1 MFNSL
6 KSKKMVKN
14 ETSCIR
20 FSDRKICPSCGSNQ
34 KLKQA
39 QILDLNVFAE
49 KAKKG
54 KITLKEYKPIPLEEQ
69 EKAMAEYTNRAFAP
83 PSGAVGLYY
92 YHPDHLGTSTAL
104 TDFNGNAYQIEDS
117 SNSTKK

>member
-1 MFNSL
+1 MFKGL

-14 ETSCIR
+14 ETSCNR
-20 FSDRKICPSCGSNQ
+20 FSDSKNCPSCNSNQ

-39 QILDLNVFAE
+39 QIQDLNLFAE

-54 KITLKEYKPIPLEEQ
+54 KVTLKEYKPVSLEEQ
-69 EKAMAEYTNRAFAP
+69 EKLLIEEEDKALERAP
-83 PSGAVGLYY
+83 NVTPIYY

>member
-1 MFNSL
+1 ME
-6 KSKKMVKN
+6 KN
-14 ETSCIR
+14 GTSCCR
-20 FSDRKICPSCGSNQ
+20 FSDSKNCPSCNSKQ

-39 QILDLNVFAE
+39 QIQDLNVFAE

-54 KITLKEYKPIPLEEQ
+54 KITLKEYKPISVEEQ
-69 EKAMAEYTNRAFAP
+69 EKAMAEYANRAFAP
-83 PSGAVGLYY
+83 PSGAGGLYY

-104 TDFNGNAYQIEDS
+104 TDFNGNTYQIEDS